1 MEKGKILIP
10 KLIQVG
16 EELANTIN
24 MTRHYMNQ
32 ATATAAT
39 SNTSTIVSNTSS
51 INTSATTTAALT
63 EKSKSVVSFTFD
75 PRYLVFEFVWNL
87 QLRKK
92 QIEIVNDF
100 RTNLALGKY
109 FVNTQSHCYKSL
121 RLCLIVIIYLSSI
134 YLYIYYYYR

>member
-24 MTRHYMNQ
+24 MTRHYMNK
-32 ATATAAT
+32 ATATAVT
-39 SNTSTIVSNTSS
+39 SNTATTASNTSS
-51 INTSATTTAALT
+51 INTSATTTTAIT

-109 FVNTQSHCYKSL
+109 FVNTYNHYYNVYKSL
-121 RLCLIVIIYLSSI
+121 RLCLICFS
-134 YLYIYYYYR
+134 

>member
-24 MTRHYMNQ
+24 LTRHYMDQ
-32 ATATAAT
+32 
-39 SNTSTIVSNTSS
+39 STTTSS
-51 INTSATTTAALT
+51 DTDSSTDITTTT
-63 EKSKSVVSFTFD
+63 TTTTSITTKMIEKIKSRITFSFD

-109 FVNTQSHCYKSL
+109 DIY
-121 RLCLIVIIYLSSI
+121 IVIQYVLVLNLRIL
-134 YLYIYYYYR
+134 L

>member
-32 ATATAAT
+32 ATDDTA
-39 SNTSTIVSNTSS
+39 V
-51 INTSATTTAALT
+51 ATTNTTIA
-63 EKSKSVVSFTFD
+63 EKIKSSASYNFD

-92 QIEIVNDF
+92 QVEIVNDF
-100 RTNLALGKY
+100 RTNLALGK
-109 FVNTQSHCYKSL
+109 
-121 RLCLIVIIYLSSI
+121 
-134 YLYIYYYYR
+134 